1 MRAQTIIQSEDCT
14 CKLQLFQVR
23 VVKHSLTQKGAL
35 WLQNKRKGSDTI
47 TPLKKGQK
55 LTDNPKNVSLNLR
68 LTKDEADN
76 IQYCADKLGT
86 NRTAAINLG
95 IKKLKDEL
103 EKGE

>member
-1 MRAQTIIQSEDCT
+1 MC
-14 CKLQLFQVR
+14 
-23 VVKHSLTQKGAL
+23 
-35 WLQNKRKGSDTI
+35 
-47 TPLKKGQK
+47 PLKKGQK
-55 LTDNPKNVSLNLR
+55 LTDNPKNIKMGLR
-68 LTKDEADN
+68 LTKEEADN